1 MNPTQIN
8 RVISRVIYVWWWYG
22 DDNKA
27 HQKTRVKPSPQK
39 NNKNKKIQQINKNND
54 NKFGAYVIP
63 SILKDCPKPLH
74 TWLKW
79 GSLFLKSLQHLW
91 EGKRPSGTSQKT
103 CSSISLMKMSDKLHE
118 YVRGTYTRRLIEH
131 ILTHV
136 GKERTYFH
144 TRGQIYWSIR
154 IPISVS
160 CPYLHQSIFISIYLY
175 YITVCMVAYVCVWL
189 YVGIY
194 VLTYACMY
202 VWIHYIRTHRRIYNS
217 INICMYICMCLSVF
231 YVCLPAHPSVYIY
244 NLYALFIYQIY
255 LHTYI
260 YMCLYL

>member
-131 ILTHV
+131 ILSHTSAKRGHTFTHV
-136 GKERTYFH
+136 GKYTDLFAYLSLYLAY
-144 TRGQIYWSIR
+144 IY
-154 IPISVS
+154 IS
-160 CPYLHQSIFISIYLY
+160 LY
-175 YITVCMVAYVCVWL
+175 SY
-189 YVGIY
+189 
-194 VLTYACMY
+194 
-202 VWIHYIRTHRRIYNS
+202 
-217 INICMYICMCLSVF
+217 LSV
-231 YVCLPAHPSVYIY
+231 C
-244 NLYALFIYQIY
+244 
-255 LHTYI
+255 TT
-260 YMCLYL
+260 